1 MRNHPVT
8 LTARRLLVAS
18 LAILVASCAS
28 VRVGPDAPP
37 SNAVAPD
44 PVGKLRLDPAV
55 EARLLALDPDNVSA
69 EDVRDTLSKVP
80 APRVILLHGGVFPVH
95 LAMTSFAHFM
105 IGMGYPAD
113 KIQHPA
119 DGSWSHSPYE
129 RSERVAGMI
138 AWSYEKEGMRPIMVG
153 HSQGGMQV
161 VKVLHDLAG
170 SFASELPVWNPELD
184 RAEARTTITDPYTLR
199 ERPVIGVQVSLA
211 SAVGAG
217 GPSGVLPNQ
226 WAVIGRLREV
236 PDTAVQFNGYFIGID
251 WFTMS
256 IAGVNA
262 ERFHNASG
270 KVLVRNVVLPA
281 GYLHV
286 SIPASHHLPDN
297 PEYKRFIDAYRAT
310 TEEPDESKMPGTYS
324 DNIYYAADN
333 WAGIKKHWTLEAQR
347 LAKASRARR

>member
-1 MRNHPVT
+1 MN
-8 LTARRLLVAS
+8 ARLAAVAALSLSLAACAS
-18 LAILVASCAS
+18 LQA
-28 VRVGPDAPP
+28 PNDAP
-37 SNAVAPD
+37 NWRRDAPD
-44 PVGKLRLDPAV
+44 PVGRLKLDRAV
-55 EARLLALDPDNVSA
+55 EDRLLALDPENVSA

-80 APRVILLHGGVFPVH
+80 APRVILLHGGVYPVH

-105 IGMGYPAD
+105 IGMGYHAEQ
-113 KIQHPA
+113 IRHPS
-119 DGSWSHSPYE
+119 DGNWSHSPYE
-129 RSERVAGMI
+129 ASERVAGMI
-138 AWSYEKEGMRPIMVG
+138 AWSYEHDGMRPMMVG

-170 SFASELPVWNPELD
+170 TFAKELPVWNPVTD
-184 RAEARTTITDPYTLR
+184 SAERRTAIVDPYTR
-199 ERPVIGVQVSLA
+199 AERPVIGTQVSLA

-236 PDTAVQFNGYFIGID
+236 PDTAVQFNGYFLGID

-256 IAGVNA
+256 LA
-262 ERFHNASG
+262 ELADRYHNASG

-286 SIPASHHLPDN
+286 SVPVSHHLPDN
-297 PEYKRFIDAYRAT
+297 PDYKRYVDAYRAT
-310 TEEPDESKMPGTYS
+310 TEKPDESQMPGTYS

-333 WAGIKKHWTLEAQR
+333 WASIKKHWVLEAQR
-347 LAKASRARR
+347 LARARRARG

>member
-1 MRNHPVT
+1 MN
-8 LTARRLLVAS
+8 LRLAAIAALALSLAACAS
-18 LAILVASCAS
+18 LQPAS
-28 VRVGPDAPP
+28 DAPTWRQSP
-37 SNAVAPD
+37 PD
-44 PVGKLRLDPAV
+44 PVGRLKVDRAV
-55 EARLLALDPDNVSA
+55 EDRLLALDPDNVSA
-69 EDVRDTLSKVP
+69 ADVRDTLSKMP

-95 LAMTSFAHFM
+95 LAMTSFAQFM
-105 IGMGYPAD
+105 IGMGYPEAQ
-113 KIQHPA
+113 IRHPS

-129 RSERVAGMI
+129 LSERVAGMI
-138 AWSYEKEGMRPIMVG
+138 AWSYEHDGLRPMMVG

-170 SFASELPVWNPELD
+170 TFAKELQVWNPVTD
-184 RAEARTTITDPYTLR
+184 SAERRTAIVDPYTR
-199 ERPVIGVQVSLA
+199 AERPVIGTQVSFA

-236 PDTAVQFNGYFIGID
+236 PDTAVQFNGYFLGID

-256 IAGVNA
+256 LA
-262 ERFHNASG
+262 ELADRYHNASG

-286 SIPASHHLPDN
+286 SVPVSHHLPESS
-297 PEYKRFIDAYRAT
+297 EYKSYIDAYRAT
-310 TEEPDESKMPGTYS
+310 TEKPDESKMPGTYS

-333 WAGIKKHWTLEAQR
+333 WASIKKHWVLEAQR
-347 LAKASRARR
+347 LVKARRARG